1 MADFTVALPDVGD
14 PVGPDAIASL
24 IAAVNELREQV
35 GNQSGT
41 PAPGSITADML
52 AANAV
57 TGDKIAAGAVTSAK
71 IATGAVTAAKIA
83 GGVIHATPTAD
94 TLAGATAVGR
104 SLMKAA
110 SADAARDAINAAP
123 KA

>member
-1 MADFTVALPDVGD
+1 MADFTVQLPTVGD

-24 IAAVNELREQV
+24 IAAVNELRMMI
-35 GNQSGT
+35 GTQSGT
-41 PAPGSITADML
+41 PAPGSITAAML

-57 TGDKIAAGAVTSAK
+57 TTDKIAN
-71 IATGAVTAAKIA
+71 GAVTAAKVA
-83 GGVIHATPTAD
+83 AGVIPATPTVD

-110 SADAARDAINAAP
+110 SADAARNAINAAP